1 MDKKIVLQ
9 SLKREK
15 NEDLKALRSSKN
27 VPAVV
32 YGKKQ
37 PATSLKLG
45 ASDTLKAFRV
55 AWVNHVVSLDIE
67 WKKMDVLFHEVQ
79 KHPVTWDIIHVDFL
93 AIAAW
98 EKITSLIP
106 LVFVWNSKAK
116 SDEWAIIEEVLK
128 QIEVKCLATDLVDNF
143 DVDLSKLEK
152 SWDNIKVSDLNISS
166 KYELLTHKEEVV
178 AVAVKAK
185 EEVISNEAP
194 ESNLPEEPTEDK
206 AE

>member
-15 NEDLKALRSSKN
+15 NEDLKTLRSSKN
-27 VPAVV
+27 LPAVV

-37 PATSLKLG
+37 PAISLKLW
-45 ASDTLKAFRV
+45 ASETLKAFRV
-55 AWVNHVVSLDIE
+55 AWVNHIVSLDIE
-67 WKKMDVLFHEVQ
+67 WKKIDVLFHEVQ

-143 DVDLSKLEK
+143 EVDLSKLEK

-166 KYELLTHKEEVV
+166 KYELLTNKEEVV
-178 AVAVKAK
+178 AVAVKSK
-185 EEVISNEAP
+185 EEVVSNEAP
-194 ESNLPEEPTEDK
+194 ESNLPEDPKAK

>member
-27 VPAVV
+27 IPAVV

-37 PATSLKLG
+37 QAISLKLW

-55 AWVNHVVSLDIE
+55 AWVNHVVSLDVE

-106 LVFVWNSKAK
+106 LVFVWNAKAK

-128 QIEVKCLATDLVDNF
+128 QIEVRCLATDLVDNF
-143 DVDLSKLEK
+143 EVDLSKLEK

-166 KYELLTHKEEVV
+166 KYELLTHKEEVI

-194 ESNLPEEPTEDK
+194 VSNLPEDPKAK

>member
-37 PATSLKLG
+37 QAISLKLW

-55 AWVNHVVSLDIE
+55 AWVNHVVSLDVE

-143 DVDLSKLEK
+143 EVNLSKLEK
-152 SWDNIKVSDLNISS
+152 VWDNIKVSDLNISS

-194 ESNLPEEPTEDK
+194 VSNLPEDPKAK